1 MLRHVAPRLISVHAV
16 GTISANS
23 SPVINTN
30 AALNATIGKKV
41 TLKVTTSDK
50 DGDDVTLSLQ
60 SGPSGGATFNADT
73 GMFTWTP
80 STMEAVNIS

>member
-1 MLRHVAPRLISVHAV
+1 MYLMRKKTLMSQIISFHQN
-16 GTISANS
+16 GTY
-23 SPVINTN
+23 VKF
-30 AALNATIGKKV
+30 ALNATIGKEV

-60 SGPSGGATFNADT
+60 SGPAAGATFKADT
-73 GMFTWTP
+73 GIFTWTP